1 MSSSHKSALVQPRRY
16 ARSTPDSDRS
26 TDVVGFFGAF
36 FLDKTS
42 RLYGQKASAFLVIG
56 SDIAPIVIRSHLL
69 ASVFGLTGQ
78 RKRNLINVLK

>member
-1 MSSSHKSALVQPRRY
+1 
-16 ARSTPDSDRS
+16 
-26 TDVVGFFGAF
+26 VGFFKHAITGWLFIDRFVGAF

-42 RLYGQKASAFLVIG
+42 RLHGQKASAVLVIG